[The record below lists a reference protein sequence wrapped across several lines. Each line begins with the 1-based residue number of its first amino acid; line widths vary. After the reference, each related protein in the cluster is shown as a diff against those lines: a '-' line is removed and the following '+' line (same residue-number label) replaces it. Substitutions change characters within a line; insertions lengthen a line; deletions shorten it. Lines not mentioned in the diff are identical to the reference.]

1 MDFSLNLLKDSSLW
15 LGMWLSRKSA
25 CLGSMKPW
33 VRCPALSKSDV
44 VAHSYLPSTNEEET
58 GTWNL
63 KVISRC
69 KGNLKLAWNMYEPVA
84 N

>member
-1 MDFSLNLLKDSSLW
+1 MDFSLNLLKEF
-15 LGMWLSRKSA
+15 LSMVGDVAHSEE
-25 CLGSMKPW
+25 CLLRSMKPW

-44 VAHSYLPSTNEEET
+44 VAHIYNPSTNEEET
-58 GTWNL
+58 GARNP

-84 N
+84 K